1 MSKSCADPISKKG
14 MGFFVLGGDVMNKIV
29 FIAVVFLLLTGCIMG
44 KHRDSIREGLLV
56 TGLNREAF
64 LKEWGMPDRTST
76 VSSDEF
82 ASFSAGFSGSA
93 GSASYFRGRRP
104 LDVWVYEKWDITLI
118 FNGLRLVAWKTDKST
133 EELKGISKQRRQ

>member
-1 MSKSCADPISKKG
+1 MKRILILIG
-14 MGFFVLGGDVMNKIV
+14 VFVIV
-29 FIAVVFLLLTGCIMG
+29 TGCIMA
-44 KHRDSIREGLLV
+44 KHRDSIREELLV

-76 VSSDEF
+76 ISSDEV

-118 FNGLRLVAWKTDKST
+118 FDGLRLVAWKTDKT
-133 EELKGISKQRRQ
+133 REELKVISKEKGK

>member
-1 MSKSCADPISKKG
+1 MKKSIIPIIILIL
-14 MGFFVLGGDVMNKIV
+14 V
-29 FIAVVFLLLTGCIMG
+29 TGCIMA

-82 ASFSAGFSGSA
+82 SSFTAGFTGSS
-93 GSASYFRGRRP
+93 GSASYFKGKRP
-104 LDVWVYEKWDITLI
+104 LDVWVYEKWDITLV
-118 FNGLRLVAWKTDKST
+118 FSGLRLVAWKTDKNR
-133 EELKGISKQRRQ
+133 EELKAISKQKK

>member
-1 MSKSCADPISKKG
+1 MKKLIIPILAL
-14 MGFFVLGGDVMNKIV
+14 MLV
-29 FIAVVFLLLTGCIMG
+29 TGCIMA

-93 GSASYFRGRRP
+93 GSASYFKGRRP

-118 FNGLRLVAWKTDKST
+118 FNGLRLAAWKTDKST
-133 EELKGISKQRRQ
+133 EELKGISKRRRQ

>member
-1 MSKSCADPISKKG
+1 MMA
-14 MGFFVLGGDVMNKIV
+14 
-29 FIAVVFLLLTGCIMG
+29 

-82 ASFSAGFSGSA
+82 SSFTAGFTGST
-93 GSASYFRGRRP
+93 GSASYFKGKRP
-104 LDVWVYEKWDITLI
+104 LDVWVYEKWDITLV
-118 FNGLRLVAWKTDKST
+118 FSGLRLVAWKTDKNR
-133 EELKGISKQRRQ
+133 EEIKAISKQKK

>member
-1 MSKSCADPISKKG
+1 MKRAL
-14 MGFFVLGGDVMNKIV
+14 VL
-29 FIAVVFLLLTGCIMG
+29 IAVLILVTGCIMA
-44 KHRDSIREGLLV
+44 KHRHSIREGLLV

-76 VSSDEF
+76 ISSDEF

-118 FNGLRLVAWKTDKST
+118 FNGLRLVAWKTDKT
-133 EELKGISKQRRQ
+133 REEIKTISKEKGK